1 MYYFFMKQST
11 LSAFHFREKETRTWR
26 FLQEMDTVIPWVR
39 FLNIIKKWKKEET
52 KVGRNGFDPETLLR
66 MWLLQQWYAMS
77 DEETEDRIYDQYS
90 FQMFLGVDYGDP
102 IPDATTLC
110 RFRNWLTKN
119 KIQSKLLKEVNLF
132 LEEKGLLLKKGTIMD
147 ATTIKASSST
157 KNEKKERDPDA
168 SSTKK
173 GNTWSFGYKVHTGVD
188 AGGSKIIRQAKV
200 TTAKV
205 HDSSMFDELL
215 SGDEKIVLG
224 DKGYFNETRKTQLRE
239 EGIFCGILDRAVRGK
254 KLSSHQQ
261 KRNKK
266 LSSVRASV
274 EHPFHV
280 IKNIFGWTKTR
291 YKGIVKNTEH
301 FIGLCALQNIFISR
315 KKLKLMG

>member
-1 MYYFFMKQST
+1 MKQSS
-11 LSAFHFREKETRTWR
+11 LSAFHFREKETRSQR
-26 FLQEMDTVIPWVR
+26 FLTEMDKVLPWGR
-39 FLNIIKKWKKEET
+39 FLNHIKKWKKEEISA
-52 KVGRNGFDPETLLR
+52 GRNGFLPETLLR
-66 MWLLQQWYAMS
+66 MWLLQQFYALS
-77 DEETEDRIYDQYS
+77 DEQVEDEIYDKLS
-90 FQMFLGVDYGDP
+90 FQSFVGIDLGDA

-119 KIQSKLLKEVNLF
+119 QVQSKLLKEVNLY
-132 LEEKGLLLKKGTIMD
+132 LEEKGLILKKGTIMD

-157 KNEKKERDPDA
+157 KNEKKKRDPEA
-168 SSTKK
+168 GSTKK

-200 TTAKV
+200 TTAKI
-205 HDSSMFDELL
+205 HDSDMFDKLL
-215 SGDEKIVLG
+215 SGDEQIVLG
-224 DKGYFNETRKTQLRE
+224 DKGYFKGERKTKMRAQ
-239 EGIFCGILDRAVRGK
+239 GIFCGILDRAVRGH
-254 KLSSHQQ
+254 KLSSKQT

-280 IKNIFGWTKTR
+280 IKNIFGWAKTR
-291 YKGIVKNTEH
+291 YKGILKNTEH
-301 FIGLCALQNIFISR
+301 FIGLCALQNLYISR